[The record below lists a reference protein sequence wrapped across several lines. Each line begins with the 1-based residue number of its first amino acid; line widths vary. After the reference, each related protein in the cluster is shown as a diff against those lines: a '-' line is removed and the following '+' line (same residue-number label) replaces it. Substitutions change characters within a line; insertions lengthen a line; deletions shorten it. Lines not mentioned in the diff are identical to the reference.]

1 MSIYSLTLT
10 NPGAES
16 GSTTGWTSRSGGAP
30 SFTTLPGGNPP
41 HSGSYAFVGSAS
53 GATAKWDQQV
63 DVSAYA
69 AAIDANTA
77 AVDARVWQSSID
89 SDNDRGGLYVEF
101 YDGTTTLISSVA
113 LAQTEP
119 DTWTRRQIIT
129 AIPVNTRYVRI
140 GTDNTRTGG
149 TQLSTYWDDFSI
161 DLSDNRASDWP
172 YEFGSAVA
180 AFQVGVYGLAQAPA
194 DEAHDYQQGV
204 YSLGAAETSNT
215 FHDVNAYQLG
225 VYALV
230 KGLADRR
237 DLRAWTFTQDDHD
250 FYVLQLG
257 DESTLVYDKL
267 SGQWAQWT
275 SPSFVYW
282 RGQDGCDWEGYNL
295 ACDTETGKIWE
306 IDAEGRL
313 DYGTTSIRSQVTGQ
327 ITDRF
332 RNFVNCYMAELAVS
346 EAQPPASIDPSTVGI
361 TLRTVDSNGLNSV
374 THGEV
379 TGEAVGDDITV
390 RWYGLGLMQ
399 APGRVFEI
407 TDTGYA
413 RRIDGLN
420 LEIGNG
426 PK

>member
-1 MSIYSLTLT
+1 M
-10 NPGAES
+10 
-16 GSTTGWTSRSGGAP
+16 
-30 SFTTLPGGNPP
+30 
-41 HSGSYAFVGSAS
+41 
-53 GATAKWDQQV
+53 
-63 DVSAYA
+63 
-69 AAIDANTA
+69 
-77 AVDARVWQSSID
+77 
-89 SDNDRGGLYVEF
+89 
-101 YDGTTTLISSVA
+101 
-113 LAQTEP
+113 
-119 DTWTRRQIIT
+119 
-129 AIPVNTRYVRI
+129 
-140 GTDNTRTGG
+140 
-149 TQLSTYWDDFSI
+149 
-161 DLSDNRASDWP
+161 
-172 YEFGSAVA
+172 
-180 AFQVGVYGLAQAPA
+180 
-194 DEAHDYQQGV
+194 
-204 YSLGAAETSNT
+204 
-215 FHDVNAYQLG
+215 
-225 VYALV
+225 
-230 KGLADRR
+230 
-237 DLRAWTFTQDDHD
+237 
-250 FYVLQLG
+250 LQLG

-306 IDAEGRL
+306 IDEEGRL